1 MLPISRILKL
11 KCFLRRKRTNIVL
24 MVKLNEQNKAKNII
38 DISCQQKKKERTRM
52 ISFGELVKSKL
63 GKFSRQD

>member
-1 MLPISRILKL
+1 
-11 KCFLRRKRTNIVL
+11 